1 LKYNLLRIRLPH
13 SLSIFLAQNI
23 RQTGTFAVNLNEHKK
38 EIKMR
43 IKYLRV
49 STLQQTGNRFE
60 VDKENYDLVLFD
72 KISGTVPFKERP
84 EAKKLIEIIESGQE
98 VTLICDEIS
107 RLGRSTSD
115 TIQMMDYFEKKEVT
129 VIVKNL
135 GLQSRTNGKKNPIW
149 NLIIATMSSL
159 NQLELES
166 IKERTMAGRQV
177 YVAKGGIL
185 GRKTGTTESK
195 RKFIEKPKSIKILD
209 FVKKDW
215 TLRQIAKQLDV
226 STKTVHKVKIV
237 AQELEMI

>member
-1 LKYNLLRIRLPH
+1 
-13 SLSIFLAQNI
+13 
-23 RQTGTFAVNLNEHKK
+23 
-38 EIKMR
+38 MR

-84 EAKKLIEIIESGQE
+84 EAKKLIAIIESGQE
-98 VTLICDEIS
+98 VTLIVDELS

-149 NLIIATMSSL
+149 TLIIATMSSL

>member
-1 LKYNLLRIRLPH
+1 
-13 SLSIFLAQNI
+13 
-23 RQTGTFAVNLNEHKK
+23 
-38 EIKMR
+38 MR

-49 STLQQTGNRFE
+49 STLQQTGNRFD

-72 KISGTVPFKERP
+72 KISGVVPFRERP

-98 VTLICDEIS
+98 VTLIVDEIS
-107 RLGRSTSD
+107 RLGRTTSD
-115 TIQMMDYFEKKEVT
+115 TIFMMDYFDKKGVT

-177 YVAKGGIL
+177 YVARGGVL
-185 GRKTGTTESK
+185 GRKTGTTESI
-195 RKFIEKPKSIKILD
+195 RQFIEKPKSKKILEYLE
-209 FVKKDW
+209 KGW
-215 TLRQIAKQLDV
+215 TLREIAKQVDA
-226 STKTVHKVKIV
+226 STKTVMKVKST
-237 AQELEMI
+237 ATKLQMI

>member
-1 LKYNLLRIRLPH
+1 
-13 SLSIFLAQNI
+13 
-23 RQTGTFAVNLNEHKK
+23 
-38 EIKMR
+38 MR

-49 STLQQTGNRFE
+49 STMQQTGFRFE

-84 EAKKLIEIIESGQE
+84 QAKKLIEIIESGQE
-98 VTLICDEIS
+98 VTLIVDELS

-166 IKERTMAGRQV
+166 IKERTMAGRKI

-195 RKFIEKPKSIKILD
+195 RQFIEKPKSIKILD

-226 STKTVHKVKIV
+226 STKTVHKVKMV
-237 AQELEMI
+237 AQELDMI

>member
-1 LKYNLLRIRLPH
+1 
-13 SLSIFLAQNI
+13 
-23 RQTGTFAVNLNEHKK
+23 
-38 EIKMR
+38 
-43 IKYLRV
+43 
-49 STLQQTGNRFE
+49 
-60 VDKENYDLVLFD
+60 LFD

-98 VTLICDEIS
+98 VTLIVDELS

-135 GLQSRTNGKKNPIW
+135 GLQSRTNGKKNPFW

-177 YVAKGGIL
+177 YVAKGGLL

-195 RKFIEKPKSIKILD
+195 RQFIEKPKSMKILD
-209 FVKKDW
+209 FVKKEW

-226 STKTVHKVKIV
+226 STKTVQKVKVI
-237 AQELEMI
+237 AMELNML

>member
-1 LKYNLLRIRLPH
+1 
-13 SLSIFLAQNI
+13 
-23 RQTGTFAVNLNEHKK
+23 
-38 EIKMR
+38 MR

-49 STLQQTGNRFE
+49 STMQQTGFRFE

-84 EAKKLIEIIESGQE
+84 EAKKLIEIIENGQE
-98 VTLICDEIS
+98 VTLIVDELS

-135 GLQSRTNGKKNPIW
+135 GLQSRTNGKNNPIW

-166 IKERTMAGRQV
+166 IKERTMAGRQI

-237 AQELEMI
+237 AQELDMI

>member
-1 LKYNLLRIRLPH
+1 
-13 SLSIFLAQNI
+13 
-23 RQTGTFAVNLNEHKK
+23 
-38 EIKMR
+38 MR

-49 STLQQTGNRFE
+49 STMQQTGFRFE

-115 TIQMMDYFEKKEVT
+115 TINMMDYFDKKEVT

-185 GRKTGTTESK
+185 GRKTGTTESN

-226 STKTVHKVKIV
+226 STKTVHKVKMV

>member
-1 LKYNLLRIRLPH
+1 
-13 SLSIFLAQNI
+13 
-23 RQTGTFAVNLNEHKK
+23 
-38 EIKMR
+38 MR

-72 KISGTVPFKERP
+72 KISGVVPFRERP

-98 VTLICDEIS
+98 VTLIVDEIS
-107 RLGRSTSD
+107 RLGRTTSD
-115 TIQMMDYFEKKEVT
+115 TIQMMDYFDKKYVT

-135 GLQSRTNGKKNPIW
+135 GIQSRTNGKKNPIW

-177 YVAKGGIL
+177 YVARGGVL
-185 GRKTGTTESK
+185 GRKTGTTESI
-195 RKFIEKPKSIKILD
+195 RQFIEKPKSKKILEYLE
-209 FVKKDW
+209 KGW
-215 TLRQIAKQLDV
+215 TLREIAKQVDA
-226 STKTVHKVKIV
+226 STKTVMKVKTT
-237 AQELEMI
+237 ATKLQMI